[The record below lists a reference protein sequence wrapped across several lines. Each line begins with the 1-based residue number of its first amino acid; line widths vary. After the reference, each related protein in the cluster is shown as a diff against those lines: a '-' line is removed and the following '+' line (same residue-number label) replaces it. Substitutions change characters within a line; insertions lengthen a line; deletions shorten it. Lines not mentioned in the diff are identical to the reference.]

1 MIYRRFSKRQM
12 IAMTWWNRPGLKA
25 YDGILCDGAVRS
37 GKIVF
42 VPVAIRDK
50 LNRGKKLEKWEQEYY
65 KRNKNQVKMQ
75 KKYPASELTEQER
88 LQKLLG

>member
-12 IAMTWWNRPGLKA
+12 LAMTWWNRPGLRDF
-25 YDGILCDGAVRS
+25 DGILCDDAVRS

-50 LNRGKKLEKWEQEYY
+50 LNRGKNW
-65 KRNKNQVKMQ
+65 RNGNRNTTKGTK
-75 KKYPASELTEQER
+75 TR
-88 LQKLLG
+88 

>member
-1 MIYRRFSKRQM
+1 M
-12 IAMTWWNRPGLKA
+12 IAMTWWNRPGLRDF
-25 YDGILCDGAVRS
+25 DGILCDGAVRS

-42 VPVAIRDK
+42 VQVSIRNK

-65 KRNKNQVKMQ
+65 KRNKNQVEMQ
-75 KKYPASELTEQER
+75 KKCSASELAEQER